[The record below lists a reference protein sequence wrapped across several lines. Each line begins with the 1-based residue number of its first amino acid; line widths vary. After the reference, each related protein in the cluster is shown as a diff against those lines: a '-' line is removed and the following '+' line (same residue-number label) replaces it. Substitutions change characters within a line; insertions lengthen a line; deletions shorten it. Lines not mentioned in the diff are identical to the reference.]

1 MIKKKKIITVAVVIV
16 FIALLLIVNFVFH
29 NVFSDNYT
37 NEPFFSGNTSSNL
50 HNKGLVCEYN
60 GTVYYSNPYDQNALY
75 AYNASNNSNKKLAE
89 GSVKYINTDG
99 HYIYYVKEPAN
110 TMESSDENL
119 AFLSGGLKG
128 VYRCDMHGNNTK
140 VLTDNT
146 SGVLH
151 LIGNTLFYQRYDTD
165 KGLHLYALNL
175 NGTNEKKIEQDA
187 LNPAGYADGKIYCT
201 GFSNALNVR
210 VVDTETMNISNIS
223 DIKGYMCIPDGE
235 YLYYMDLDRD
245 YALSR
250 YQIATGNIEHLTEKR
265 LDTYHI
271 CGDTIFYQVSDE
283 QSPGLYCMNKD
294 TLDSQLIK
302 EGVFC
307 NLNAD
312 SSYLYFNDF
321 YNTVPIYRVPVSG
334 SSEVTEF
341 TIAEDI
347 DQN

>member
-1 MIKKKKIITVAVVIV
+1 MKKKRNTIIVIGIVAI
-16 FIALLLIVNFVFH
+16 ILIVIIVQKILSAVFT
-29 NVFSDNYT
+29 DDYT
-37 NEPFFSGNTSSNL
+37 NEPFISGNTSSNL
-50 HNKGLVCEYN
+50 HNKGLFCEYN
-60 GTVYYSNPYDQNALY
+60 DIVYFANPYDENGLY
-75 AYNASNNSNKKLAE
+75 AYDADKNSIKKLAD

-110 TMESSDENL
+110 TTESSDESF
-119 AFLSGGLKG
+119 AFLTGGLKG
-128 VYRCDMHGNNTK
+128 IYRCDMDGKNSV

-151 LIGNTLFYQRYDTD
+151 LIGNTLYYQQYDAEQ
-165 KGLHLYALNL
+165 GLYLHTLNL
-175 NGTNEKKIEQDA
+175 DGTNDKELSQDA

-201 GFSNALNVR
+201 GFSNAVNVG
-210 VVDTETMNISNIS
+210 VIDTYTRTISNLP

-235 YLYYMDLDRD
+235 YLYYMDLNRD

-250 YQIATGNIEHLTEKR
+250 YNMTTDETEYLTEER

-271 CGDTIFYQVSDE
+271 CDDTIFYQVSHE
-283 QSPGLYCMNKD
+283 ETPGLYRMNKES
-294 TLDSQLIK
+294 LESEIIK

-307 NLNAD
+307 NFNSD

-321 YNTVPIYRVPVSG
+321 YNTVPIYQVPISG
-334 SSEVTEF
+334 STTVSEF

-347 DQN
+347 DQD